1 MLKSILKSYGQT
13 IIENA
18 QAIIGYDVLITDKDG
33 IIIAVKDRN
42 RLGKLHSHSL
52 SVVKK
57 ATPEAIHK
65 EEASSYGV
73 LEGICLPI
81 KIDEEII
88 GTVGI
93 TGNPAEVSKYGYLVQ
108 KLAELFVR
116 EKSLRESSF
125 LRESAISN
133 LVAQVIDKNNQ
144 KCNKSYIL
152 SQAKSL
158 NYDLDRPKIAIIV
171 DIIQFEKIIDDI
183 QSFISDYKN
192 SEINIQLLKASVLRF
207 LRDSFEKTDLITN
220 YTSDKFLIL
229 MDINKMSE
237 IELKNHVNHKFDL
250 FKSKIIDLNIS
261 ALFGVGAQANDI
273 YDLYNSIESAWK
285 ALKIGK
291 RIRPNETI
299 YNIKDFMLEETLI
312 SLDTQQAMKYIN
324 NTIGKLY
331 NSPHWTP
338 DLDLTLKECLRN
350 PLETSKI
357 AEKLSI
363 HKNSLYYRIDK
374 INKMFGFDL
383 NTFEDIFRL
392 KIALILED
400 IFNEIIVL
408 NNDL

>member
-171 DIIQFEKIIDDI
+171 DILHFEKIIDDI
-183 QSFISDYKN
+183 QSLISEYKN
-192 SEINIQLLKASVLRF
+192 SEIKIQLLKASVLRY

-229 MDINKMSE
+229 MDTNKMSE
-237 IELKNHVNHKFDL
+237 IELVNYINYKYDL
-250 FKSKIIDLNIS
+250 FKSKITDLNIS
-261 ALFGVGAQANDI
+261 ALFGVGAKANDI
-273 YDLYNSIESAWK
+273 NDLYDSIESAWK
-285 ALKIGK
+285 ALRIGK
-291 RIRPNETI
+291 RMRPDETI

-312 SLDTQQAMKYIN
+312 SLDAEQAMKYIN

-338 DLDLTLKECLRN
+338 DMDLTLKECLSN

-374 INKMFGFDL
+374 IYKMFGFDL
-383 NTFEDIFRL
+383 NKFEDVFRL
-392 KIALILED
+392 KIALILEE
-400 IFNEIIVL
+400 IFNEIAVK
-408 NNDL
+408 NK

>member
-57 ATPEAIHK
+57 ATPEAIQK

-93 TGNPAEVSKYGYLVQ
+93 TGNPTEVCKYGYLVQ

-144 KCNKSYIL
+144 NCNKSYIL

-183 QSFISDYKN
+183 QSFISEYKN

-237 IELKNHVNHKFDL
+237 IELREYINYKFNI
-250 FKSKIIDLNIS
+250 FKTKIVDLNIS
-261 ALFGVGAQANDI
+261 ALFGVGARAN
-273 YDLYNSIESAWK
+273 DLYNSIESAWK

-291 RIRPNETI
+291 RMRPDETI

-312 SLDTQQAMKYIN
+312 SLDAEQAMKYIN
-324 NTIGKLY
+324 NTTGRFY
-331 NSPHWTP
+331 NSQHWTP
-338 DLDLTLKECLRN
+338 DMDLTLKACLKN

-357 AEKLSI
+357 AKNLSI

-374 INKMFGFDL
+374 INKVFGFNL
-383 NTFEDIFRL
+383 NNFEDIFRL
-392 KIALILED
+392 RIAMILED
-400 IFNEIIVL
+400 IFNELVVL
-408 NNDL
+408 NKQ

>member
-1 MLKSILKSYGQT
+1 MLKSILRSYAQT

-18 QAIIGYDVLITDKDG
+18 QSIIGYDVLITDKDG
-33 IIIAVKDRN
+33 VIIAVKDRN

-52 SVVKK
+52 SVIKK
-57 ATPEAIHK
+57 ATSEAIYK

-93 TGNPAEVSKYGYLVQ
+93 TGNPVEVCKYGYLVQ

-133 LVAQVIDKNNQ
+133 LVAQVIDKDNQ
-144 KCNKSYIL
+144 SCNKSYIL

-183 QSFISDYKN
+183 QLFISEYKN

-207 LRDSFEKTDLITN
+207 LRDSFNKTDLITN

-229 MDINKMSE
+229 MDVNEMSDS
-237 IELKNHVNHKFDL
+237 ELREYIKHKFDI
-250 FKSKIIDLNIS
+250 FKTKIVDLNIS
-261 ALFGVGAQANDI
+261 ALFGIGIQANDV
-273 YDLYNSIESAWK
+273 YDLHNSIESAWK

-299 YNIKDFMLEETLI
+299 YNIKDFILEETLI
-312 SLDTQQAMKYIN
+312 SLDTEQAIKYIN

-331 NSPHWTP
+331 NSQYWTP
-338 DLDLTLKECLRN
+338 DMDLTLKECLRS

-363 HKNSLYYRIDK
+363 HKNSLYYRINK
-374 INKMFGFDL
+374 INKMFGIDL
-383 NTFEDIFRL
+383 NNFEDIFKLR
-392 KIALILED
+392 IAMILENM
-400 IFNEIIVL
+400 FNELVVL
-408 NNDL
+408 NKQ

>member
-1 MLKSILKSYGQT
+1 MLKSILRSYAQT

-18 QAIIGYDVLITDKDG
+18 QSIIGYDVLITDNDG
-33 IIIAVKDRN
+33 AIIAVKDKN

-52 SVVKK
+52 SVIKK

-65 EEASSYGV
+65 EEALSYGV

-93 TGNPAEVSKYGYLVQ
+93 TGNPTEVCKYGYLVQ

-144 KCNKSYIL
+144 NCNKSYIL

-183 QSFISDYKN
+183 QSFISEYKN
-192 SEINIQLLKASVLRF
+192 SEINIQLLKTSILKF
-207 LRDSFEKTDLITN
+207 LKDSFKKTNLITN

-237 IELKNHVNHKFDL
+237 IELREYINYKFNI
-250 FKSKIIDLNIS
+250 FKTKIVDLNIS
-261 ALFGVGAQANDI
+261 ALFGVGARANDI

-291 RIRPNETI
+291 RMRPDETI

-312 SLDTQQAMKYIN
+312 SLDAEQAMKYIN
-324 NTIGKLY
+324 NTTGRFY
-331 NSPHWTP
+331 NSQHWTP
-338 DLDLTLKECLRN
+338 DMDLTLKACLKN

-357 AEKLSI
+357 AKNLSI

-374 INKMFGFDL
+374 INKVFGFNL
-383 NTFEDIFRL
+383 NNFEDIFRL
-392 KIALILED
+392 RIAMILED
-400 IFNEIIVL
+400 IFNELVVL
-408 NNDL
+408 NKQ